1 MQFGISYTQVCFSE
15 LTSQA
20 KEDVQLVSWYS
31 EPSQPQQITSGL
43 KKKNN
48 FNLSPRYF
56 AHKSSNHKLKQT
68 TTQNQSENAW
78 SCQRPHLRV
87 WADTAMTWSTMTTT
101 HEGHPSQRSPP
112 LRTQLTYQS
121 AEGERP
127 EVFVPELQ
135 HSIQCW
141 GFPQQLVQLT
151 QYVRGCRLQKQKR
164 QLYFQQ
170 CLRWHHAKEQK
181 LNSLFTVILANNRR
195 PCVPNI

>member
-43 KKKNN
+43 KKKTN

-87 WADTAMTWSTMTTT
+87 
-101 HEGHPSQRSPP
+101 
-112 LRTQLTYQS
+112 
-121 AEGERP
+121 
-127 EVFVPELQ
+127 
-135 HSIQCW
+135 
-141 GFPQQLVQLT
+141 
-151 QYVRGCRLQKQKR
+151 
-164 QLYFQQ
+164 
-170 CLRWHHAKEQK
+170 
-181 LNSLFTVILANNRR
+181 
-195 PCVPNI
+195 